1 MTPSHTTLVRNFA
14 AGRMAA
20 SIGQQ
25 MATVAVGWDLYE
37 RTGDALA
44 LGLVG
49 LAQVAPV
56 MALMLPAG
64 TVADRFPRRN
74 VAMAAHTLWA
84 IGALGLA
91 LSARMNSSVA
101 IVYALLVVGGTAR
114 AFAQPSVNSLL
125 AQLLT
130 PEEYQQAY
138 GWLTSTNKIAQ
149 TVGPAVGGFLIYWTG
164 EAASSYAVAALGNLA
179 FVGLLMTMPG
189 VPPAPSGKRPSLG
202 DLFGGIAFIRR
213 TPTFLGAITLDLFG
227 VLLGGAVA
235 LLPVYAK
242 DILAVGPLG
251 LGVLRSAP
259 SAGAVLMALA
269 ATRLPPFR
277 RPGRVM
283 LIAVAVFGVATI
295 GFGLSRSVALS
306 VLCLAVTGGADA
318 ISVIVRGTLEQAI
331 TPDRLRG
338 RVSAINF
345 LFIGMSNE
353 LGAFESGATA
363 ELFGP
368 VWSVVGGGIG
378 TLLVVATV
386 PFCFRALYD
395 VGPLASLK
403 PADDEADL
411 EEVTSPRMKQPA
423 RA

>member
-1 MTPSHTTLVRNFA
+1 VTPSHTNLVRNFA

-25 MATVAVGWDLYE
+25 MATVAVGWELYE

-64 TVADRFPRRN
+64 AAADRYPRRN
-74 VAMAAHTLWA
+74 VAMAAHALWA
-84 IGALGLA
+84 LGALGLA
-91 LSARMNSSVA
+91 LGSRLDGPVVL
-101 IVYALLVVGGTAR
+101 IYALLVVGGAAR
-114 AFAQPSVNSLL
+114 AFAQPSTTSLL
-125 AQLLT
+125 AQMLT

-138 GWLTSTNKIAQ
+138 SWLTSTNKIAQ
-149 TVGPAVGGFLIYWTG
+149 TVGPAVGGFLIAWTG

-179 FVGLLMTMPG
+179 FVALLLTMPG

-213 TPTFLGAITLDLFG
+213 TPVFLGAITLDLFG

-242 DILAVGPLG
+242 DILEVGPQG
-251 LGVLRSAP
+251 LGILRSAP
-259 SAGAVLMALA
+259 SLGAVLMALI
-269 ATRLPPFR
+269 ATRLPPWR

-283 LIAVAVFGVATI
+283 LLAVAVFGLATV
-295 GFGLSRSVALS
+295 GFGVSRSVALS
-306 VLCLAVTGGADA
+306 VVCLGLTGAADA
-318 ISVIVRGTLEQAI
+318 VSVIVRGTLEQAI

-353 LGAFESGATA
+353 LGGFESGATA
-363 ELFGP
+363 ALFGP
-368 VWSVVGGGIG
+368 ILSVVGGGIG
-378 TLLVVATV
+378 TLLVVLAT
-386 PFCFRALYD
+386 PFVFPALYN
-395 VGPLASLK
+395 VGPLAALK
-403 PADDEADL
+403 PADEDEEAEDPGAR
-411 EEVTSPRMKQPA
+411 VRQAA